1 MSFIPC
7 PLCGE
12 IHEVRIHAY
21 FKRKIRNPDTRKN
34 EEITI
39 FAIFC
44 KTAKKRGDQY
54 TKRILPPFV
63 TPECN
68 IMLVYTLVYITD
80 YPQESINYA
89 KAEIVLGAK
98 DPRTV
103 RKHLFEGRK
112 VIDKTNIE
120 LTQVLSELPGFG
132 RLPEQKPGT
141 EIYEGLVATV
151 NELNSAAGR
160 MDGAVRA
167 EVPVIGYVHSSYV
180 YHRARQPIKI
190 PLSHVLINLPFFDT
204 S

>member
-1 MSFIPC
+1 M
-7 PLCGE
+7 
-12 IHEVRIHAY
+12 RIHAY
-21 FKRKIRNPDTRKN
+21 FTRKVRNPDTWKN
-34 EEITI
+34 EKIDI

-44 KTAKKRGDQY
+44 KAAKQRGDQY

-63 TPECN
+63 IPECN
-68 IMLVYTLVYITD
+68 IMLVYTIVYITEH
-80 YPQESINYA
+80 PQEGINYA
-89 KAEIVLGAK
+89 KAEITLGAK
-98 DPRTV
+98 DPRTI
-103 RKHLFEGRK
+103 RKHIFEGRK

-160 MDGAVRA
+160 MDGAGRT